1 MMRVACAALFVAAV
15 APEAAAFAP
24 GGAFAPGLA
33 ARPIGRVSS
42 VRPFAA
48 VGGARR
54 ATRVLDLKATAA
66 IQPDQKVFFP
76 APARR
81 HMSRVR
87 IRWMRCHT
95 APPRPNMHRQVLN
108 HLATPRN
115 PKSLRSGARILISRA
130 GRRRYGAPFCTNSC
144 ARAPSRPRAM
154 PPDSEPASDG
164 HLGHENESCS

>member
-1 MMRVACAALFVAAV
+1 MRVTCAALFVAAV

-95 APPRPNMHRQVLN
+95 APPRPNIHRQFLK
-108 HLATPRN
+108 HLATPQEPQELAEWRKN
-115 PKSLRSGARILISRA
+115 LDLKGWAEEVCCPLLHKLKRSRA
-130 GRRRYGAPFCTNSC
+130 RAL
-144 ARAPSRPRAM
+144 ARHATRQRAR
-154 PPDSEPASDG
+154 
-164 HLGHENESCS
+164 LGWTSQLLENESCR